1 MTALEVLTK
10 NSIGDHTQAN
20 DQISR
25 GVSCKSMN
33 ERITE
38 DIVRDIL
45 KANQKKYPKVTI
57 EEQQSTNPRIT
68 KLLKHASKSGSGG
81 GVLSLLLH
89 LMKYLTW
96 SL

>member
-1 MTALEVLTK
+1 MVALEVLTK
-10 NSIGDHTQAN
+10 GSITDHTQAN

-25 GVSCKSMN
+25 GVSCNQMN

-57 EEQQSTNPRIT
+57 EEQQSSNPRIK
-68 KLLKHASKSGSGG
+68 KLLKNASKSGSGG
-81 GVLSLLLH
+81 GES
-89 LMKYLTW
+89 
-96 SL
+96 